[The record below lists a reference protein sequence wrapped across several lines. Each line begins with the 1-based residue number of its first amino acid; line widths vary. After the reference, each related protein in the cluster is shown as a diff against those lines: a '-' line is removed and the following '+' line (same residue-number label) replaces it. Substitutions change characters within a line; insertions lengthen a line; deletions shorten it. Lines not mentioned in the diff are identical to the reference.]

1 MIQTQQ
7 NGEKPLFRPDLHL
20 LGPNSSHKFFF
31 SKVWFYQSLDIM
43 VSYHHVQYQKKNNS
57 PIFRKLIDGRTEGQT
72 DGRTD
77 GRTDR
82 QTRQTEGRE

>member
-43 VSYHHVQYQKKNNS
+43 VSYHHVQYQKK
-57 PIFRKLIDGRTEGQT
+57 K
-72 DGRTD
+72 
-77 GRTDR
+77 
-82 QTRQTEGRE
+82 

>member
-57 PIFRKLIDGRTEGQT
+57 PIFRKLIDGRT

-77 GRTDR
+77 GQTDR
-82 QTRQTEGRE
+82 QARQTEGRE

>member
-7 NGEKPLFRPDLHL
+7 NGEKPLCRPDLHL

-57 PIFRKLIDGRTEGQT
+57 PIFRKLIDGRT

-77 GRTDR
+77 GQTDR
-82 QTRQTEGRE
+82 QARQTEGRE